1 MTTYNKLVRD
11 EIIGHIEEKGLP
23 VEFHV
28 ANGPEYEEKLREKLH
43 EEVHEFMCAEHPAS
57 AEEEL
62 ADVLEVVY
70 ALAALL
76 GHTEDSINAVR
87 REKTQ
92 KKGAFVRRHILE
104 KAELGGVHCHRR

>member
-11 EIIGHIEEKGLP
+11 EIIGHIEAKGLP
-23 VEFHV
+23 AEFHV
-28 ANGPEYEEKLREKLH
+28 ADGPEYAEKLREKLY

-87 REKTQ
+87 RTKAHSR
-92 KKGAFVRRHILE
+92 GAFVKRIILE
-104 KAELGGVHCHRR
+104 KA

>member
-1 MTTYNKLVRD
+1 MQTYNKLVRD
-11 EIIGHIEEKGLP
+11 EIIGHIQAKGLP

-28 ANGPEYEEKLREKLH
+28 ADGPEYQEKLREKLR
-43 EEVHEFMCAEHPAS
+43 EEVHEYMCAEHPAS
-57 AEEEL
+57 SEEEL

-92 KKGAFVRRHILE
+92 NKGTFVRRYILE
-104 KAELGGVHCHRR
+104 RV